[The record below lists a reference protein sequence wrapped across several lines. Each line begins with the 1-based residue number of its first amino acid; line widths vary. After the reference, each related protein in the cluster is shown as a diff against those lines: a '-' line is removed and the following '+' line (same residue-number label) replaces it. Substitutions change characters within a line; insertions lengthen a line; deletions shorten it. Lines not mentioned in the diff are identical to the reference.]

1 MGQWGMGRWGIV
13 MTLGGALLLLAG
25 QADAQW
31 RYTDDKGTTRVTQ
44 YKVDVPSDFRDGAE
58 WIGPVG
64 PGKPGLS
71 EDQHRAAQRSEAN
84 RRIIAAEA
92 GLVRYRNM
100 PAAARPAPGPGGP
113 PKAMATMCIAGQQ
126 RAMTSPGSWK
136 VTGSCSSDFS
146 TGYNSGYPSHGGWG
160 GYPTH

>member
-13 MTLGGALLLLAG
+13 MTLGGTVLLLAG

-44 YKVDVPSDFRDGAE
+44 YKIDVPSELRDGAE

-71 EDQHRAAQRSEAN
+71 EDQHRAAQRAEAN

-100 PAAARPAPGPGGP
+100 PAAARPAPDPGGP
-113 PKAMATMCIAGQQ
+113 ARAMATMCIAGQ
-126 RAMTSPGSWK
+126 RRVMTSPGSWK

-146 TGYNSGYPSHGGWG
+146 TGYNGGYPSYGGWG